1 MKKTLTLVLV
11 LSLVLGLFAAF
22 PAFAAEAETVTAEWK
37 PGQLYDEAEPVAH
50 TKRYYT
56 VIPCKEGD
64 VFEFDASS
72 GKWGGWLYPADDNG
86 AISSGVYYELKAG
99 EKLTY
104 TVKAEE
110 GKMPTKLR
118 LTVYT
123 HDRIDITEDIWKTF
137 DVKIT
142 KTAAV
147 VPEKTY
153 PGVEQTLDW
162 KPGSFYDKAEPN
174 VSQATTRRY
183 VVVPCVEGDIFTFAV
198 PTNWRV
204 WVYPAY
210 DTGSDN
216 SYFEAKEDTS
226 YTVEKKDGKAPVAL
240 RVTACPEPDKALT
253 DDEWKAL
260 DVKVFKQSFNA
271 LDLEW
276 AGGAFY
282 DKAEPNTG
290 LATTRKYV
298 VVPCTEGETIKV
310 VSPSNGWQIW
320 IYPADENGS
329 IEGKYYGLKGGDTY
343 TVEAIN
349 GKMPTTLRITAHLRE
364 DNTTLSDDAWAA
376 RDLVILSD
384 RVVEE
389 EPPAT
394 SDASTVALAL
404 TAFAALAVVTGV
416 VVLRK
421 RTVRG

>member
-1 MKKTLTLVLV
+1 MKKTLTLVLI
-11 LSLVLGLFAAF
+11 LSLVLGLFVAF
-22 PAFAAEAETVTAEWK
+22 PAFAEEAAT
-37 PGQLYDEAEPVAH
+37 
-50 TKRYYT
+50 
-56 VIPCKEGD
+56 
-64 VFEFDASS
+64 
-72 GKWGGWLYPADDNG
+72 
-86 AISSGVYYELKAG
+86 
-99 EKLTY
+99 
-104 TVKAEE
+104 
-110 GKMPTKLR
+110 
-118 LTVYT
+118 
-123 HDRIDITEDIWKTF
+123 
-137 DVKIT
+137 
-142 KTAAV
+142 
-147 VPEKTY
+147 TY

-162 KPGSFYDKAEPN
+162 KPGAFYATAEPN
-174 VSQATTRRY
+174 VSQTTTRRY
-183 VVVPCVEGDIFTFAV
+183 VVVPCAEGDILTFAV

-210 DTGSDN
+210 DTGADGT
-216 SYFEAKEDTS
+216 YFEAKEGTS

-240 RVTACPEPDKALT
+240 RLTACPNPDKALT

-282 DKAEPNTG
+282 HTAEPNTA

-298 VVPCTEGETIKV
+298 VIPCSEGETIKV
-310 VSPSNGWQIW
+310 VSPSNGWKVW

-329 IEGKYYGLKGGDTY
+329 IEGKYYGLENGGTY

-349 GKMPTTLRITAHLRE
+349 GKMPTALRITTHLQP
-364 DNTTLSDDAWAA
+364 DAVIADDAWAA